1 MSKSKKFSKKVFPE
15 LYENAAKTFETLNI
29 NMLRG
34 VCVIFS
40 KGLCVRKST
49 DLSTDLFQ
57 WPPILIKKN
66 YNNLHLSDV
75 MPLALVVPYNKLV
88 KFLNEVGIGT
98 LKSVRESFVLIWSLR
113 IRLNAVTEI

>member
-1 MSKSKKFSKKVFPE
+1 MGTQTRSETYQGAKEIHRAYLNDNTPGHIGLIGTAERRCPTKILVDFMSKSKKFSKKVFPE
-15 LYENAAKTFETLNI
+15 LYENAAKTFETLDI

-57 WPPILIKKN
+57 
-66 YNNLHLSDV
+66 
-75 MPLALVVPYNKLV
+75 
-88 KFLNEVGIGT
+88 
-98 LKSVRESFVLIWSLR
+98 
-113 IRLNAVTEI
+113 

>member
-1 MSKSKKFSKKVFPE
+1 METQTRSETYQGAKEIHGAYLNDNTSGHIGLIGTAERTCPTKILFDFMSKSKKFSKKVFPE
-15 LYENAAKTFETLNI
+15 LYENAAKTFETLDI

-57 WPPILIKKN
+57 
-66 YNNLHLSDV
+66 
-75 MPLALVVPYNKLV
+75 
-88 KFLNEVGIGT
+88 
-98 LKSVRESFVLIWSLR
+98 
-113 IRLNAVTEI
+113 

>member
-1 MSKSKKFSKKVFPE
+1 MGTQTRSETYQGAKEIHGAYLNDTSGHIGLIGTAERTCPTKILFDFMSKSKKFSQKVFPE
-15 LYENAAKTFETLNI
+15 LYENAAKTFETLDI

-57 WPPILIKKN
+57 
-66 YNNLHLSDV
+66 
-75 MPLALVVPYNKLV
+75 
-88 KFLNEVGIGT
+88 
-98 LKSVRESFVLIWSLR
+98 
-113 IRLNAVTEI
+113 